1 MSYDRTYKY
10 SCSSYS
16 LKFKTKMPSHSV
28 AAALK
33 AFAHDELYEKEGS
46 YDVIIRFHSATVRQ
60 ILKMNKFI

>member
-1 MSYDRTYKY
+1 
-10 SCSSYS
+10 
-16 LKFKTKMPSHSV
+16 MPSHSV

-33 AFAHDELYEKEGS
+33 AFAHDDLYEKEGS